1 MSTPCS
7 GARDPEIGT
16 AGEDGAVSP
25 SGGEVGGGFS
35 KRKMKEK
42 FKTIPLTSSAC
53 EGDVSYFSPLLCVI
67 VM

>member
-25 SGGEVGGGFS
+25 SGGEVGGGVL
-35 KRKMKEK
+35 KEEN
-42 FKTIPLTSSAC
+42 
-53 EGDVSYFSPLLCVI
+53 EGKV
-67 VM
+67 